1 VYPFEAAT
9 KPDFAST
16 TREMNGSL
24 AIAAVR
30 LFMLLSENLNIPEE
44 ERKS

>member
-1 VYPFEAAT
+1 MYPFEAAT
-9 KPDFAST
+9 KPDFASNDK
-16 TREMNGSL
+16 RDGSL

-30 LFMLLSENLNIPEE
+30 LFMLLGENLNIPEE